1 MVRRVLMTK
10 GSFCGEN
17 VDVWCFWVMAG
28 ITPVISGRGLSFS
41 KRNYNL
47 FNGGNDFQ
55 GIAISWLVTTE
66 KTLVTWL
73 IPSTERIHISPK
85 RVGLFPSHR
94 LKSAGWEGAYVIVPR
109 SVFQKVGSGISW
121 RDIFLGA
128 KRFQSGRACQV
139 GFIMKPLLSGAS
151 ENSHDIGKSPFLTG
165 NTSSF
170 MVDCSIVMV
179 VFGIKCRNHFWPD
192 FTTA

>member
-85 RVGLFPSHR
+85 RVVFFQVIDSKVLAGRGHMWSFP
-94 LKSAGWEGAYVIVPR
+94 G
-109 SVFQKVGSGISW
+109 VFFK
-121 RDIFLGA
+121 
-128 KRFQSGRACQV
+128 KSGREYLGGTYFLVQNAFKV
-139 GFIMKPLLSGAS
+139 DALVKLVSSWNPYFPGLLKTHMTLENPL
-151 ENSHDIGKSPFLTG
+151 F
-165 NTSSF
+165 
-170 MVDCSIVMV
+170 
-179 VFGIKCRNHFWPD
+179 
-192 FTTA
+192 